1 MVNYFLFKTDLAW
14 CVQQALN
21 KAQPWLTKYG
31 LSISPSKSAAVMFTN
46 KKKWTKH
53 PIKIGGEPIPFKK
66 EVKYLGVILDSK
78 LSGTSHVKHKIGKA
92 KRHLMA
98 YHYAISKKY
107 GPKPILMRRA
117 YNTIVIPA
125 LTHGCHVF
133 GDKCQQENI
142 KKSLN
147 RLNRLAS
154 LLIAGVAPSTP
165 TKGLE
170 IIYNLMPLDI
180 LFEKRAS
187 EIMARINNQIHPS
200 WDGIGKGK
208 RNGLIS

>member
-1 MVNYFLFKTDLAW
+1 MK
-14 CVQQALN
+14 
-21 KAQPWLTKYG
+21 
-31 LSISPSKSAAVMFTN
+31 
-46 KKKWTKH
+46 
-53 PIKIGGEPIPFKK
+53 
-66 EVKYLGVILDSK
+66 
-78 LSGTSHVKHKIGKA
+78 
-92 KRHLMA
+92 
-98 YHYAISKKY
+98 
-107 GPKPILMRRA
+107 RA

-208 RNGLIS
+208 RNGLISRWRSASGRIPQLFKI

>member
-1 MVNYFLFKTDLAW
+1 
-14 CVQQALN
+14 
-21 KAQPWLTKYG
+21 
-31 LSISPSKSAAVMFTN
+31 MFTN

-66 EVKYLGVILDSK
+66 EVKYLGVILYSK
-78 LSGTSHVKHKIGKA
+78 LSGISHGKHKIGKA

-117 YNTIVIPA
+117 YNTIVIPG
-125 LTHGCHVF
+125 LSHGFHVF

-165 TKGLE
+165 TKGLG
-170 IIYNLMPLDI
+170 IICNLMPLDI
-180 LFEKRAS
+180 LFEKRAF
-187 EIMARINNQIHPS
+187 EIMARIKNQSTPR
-200 WDGIGKGK
+200 WD
-208 RNGLIS
+208 

>member
-1 MVNYFLFKTDLAW
+1 
-14 CVQQALN
+14 
-21 KAQPWLTKYG
+21 
-31 LSISPSKSAAVMFTN
+31 MFTN

-78 LSGTSHVKHKIGKA
+78 LSGTSHVKHKIGKT

-117 YNTIVIPA
+117 DNTIVLPA

-165 TKGLE
+165 TTLCLWTFSLRKEHLKSWLE
-170 IIYNLMPLDI
+170 LTSKSILAGMELEKEKERDSFLDGDQPQLEYATILLIQIRYQLKWLKKETLKFIPLMMGESNTRNP
-180 LFEKRAS
+180 
-187 EIMARINNQIHPS
+187 MA
-200 WDGIGKGK
+200 
-208 RNGLIS
+208 

>member
-1 MVNYFLFKTDLAW
+1 MDELLELLNELDGLMGIGFSDDLA
-14 CVQQALN
+14 VLINGIDTLTLSDLMQQALN

-31 LSISPSKSAAVMFTN
+31 LSISASKSAAVIFTN
-46 KKKWTKH
+46 KKKWTQH
-53 PIKIGGEPIPFKK
+53 PIKIGGESILFKK

-147 RLNRLAS
+147 KLNRLAS
-154 LLIAGVAPSTP
+154 LLIA
-165 TKGLE
+165 E
-170 IIYNLMPLDI
+170 
-180 LFEKRAS
+180 
-187 EIMARINNQIHPS
+187 
-200 WDGIGKGK
+200 
-208 RNGLIS
+208 

>member
-1 MVNYFLFKTDLAW
+1 M
-14 CVQQALN
+14 
-21 KAQPWLTKYG
+21 
-31 LSISPSKSAAVMFTN
+31 
-46 KKKWTKH
+46 
-53 PIKIGGEPIPFKK
+53 
-66 EVKYLGVILDSK
+66 ILDSK

-98 YHYAISKKY
+98 YHYAINKKY
-107 GPKPILMRRA
+107 GPQPILMRRA
-117 YNTIVIPA
+117 YTTIIIPA
-125 LTHGCHVF
+125 LTFGCHVF
-133 GDKCQQENI
+133 GDKCQKETI

-154 LLIAGVAPSTP
+154 LLIAQGSPSTP

-187 EIMARINNQIHPS
+187 EIMARINSQIPPS
-200 WDGIGKGK
+200 WDGIGDGK
-208 RNGLIS
+208 QLLLQYNM